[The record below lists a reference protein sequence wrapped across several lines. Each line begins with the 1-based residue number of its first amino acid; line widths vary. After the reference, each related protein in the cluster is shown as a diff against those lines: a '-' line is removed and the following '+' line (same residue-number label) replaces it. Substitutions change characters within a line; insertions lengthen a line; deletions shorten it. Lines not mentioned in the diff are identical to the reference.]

1 MTIPKM
7 GNRWQHI
14 LKYNKV
20 EARVDFPN
28 TIYPSTFFLL
38 PSYTTSYHYTHTA
51 ETDEP
56 LKNQS
61 INP

>member
-14 LKYNKV
+14 LKYKKLEVGIN
-20 EARVDFPN
+20 FPH
-28 TIYPSTFFLL
+28 IFYSSIFFLL

-51 ETDEP
+51 KTL
-56 LKNQS
+56 LKLM
-61 INP
+61 NP